1 MPSFYG
7 LPGSFAPALIEP
19 NNRFAQLPF
28 YLVHNE
34 VEQYANWNEFDQL
47 YGSIPWQENMGSVM
61 EAVTPQ
67 RSPVG
72 RSFFFPNPIT
82 VASNKDLYQ
91 ISESQETAILYKHK
105 YGSFVF
111 NFIPSFQVF
120 WDKYIKFNSDD
131 IVKQIAVS
139 NNQFIETQMWFNA
152 SYVYLC
158 GTGLVGGA
166 PIGGSNQPLANSGGA
181 LVTPGSKTSA
191 WLVALVQGTGGN
203 TGVLQNLRL
212 RDIYRA
218 IMNLQDDLG
227 APSFNGSKNMPK
239 DNEGLKGKYALYCGS
254 EDFFNFTYDPD
265 VNGLNGV
272 QGQLKS
278 VNLDLLF
285 NDFKGSLFGTITC
298 KIKKYPVR
306 FNIVNITDGA
316 GVLLWAA
323 GSPIDP
329 EIFDPTDNKWKPNP
343 YYTNLISAPY
353 SIAWLLG
360 DNYAKTIKVGPP
372 PKEFATKNMSGEKF
386 YSLRWNGEV
395 RLTDQLLINN
405 PDGSIE
411 LNDFGENLQL
421 KSQLTHGYLV
431 TERRFAFPML
441 IKRSRPAVIS
451 V

>member
-1 MPSFYG
+1 MPSFYNQ
-7 LPGSFAPALIEP
+7 PGSFANAIIEP
-19 NNRFAQLPF
+19 VNRFAQLPF

-34 VEQYANWNEFDQL
+34 IEQYANWNEFDQM
-47 YGSIPWQENMGSVM
+47 YGSIPWQENMGSTM

-82 VASNKDLYQ
+82 TASNKDIYQ
-91 ISESQETAILYKHK
+91 ISESNETAVLYKHK

-111 NFIPSFQVF
+111 PFLTSFQIF

-139 NNQFIETQMWFNA
+139 NNQFIETQMYQNA

-158 GTGLVGGA
+158 GTGLVGGVPTGA
-166 PIGGSNQPLANSGGA
+166 MNSA
-181 LVTPGSKTSA
+181 LNAIGSKTSA
-191 WLVALVQGTGGN
+191 WLVATTQGTGGN
-203 TGVLQNLRL
+203 GGVVQNLRL

-218 IMNLQDDLG
+218 VMNLQDDLG

-239 DNEGLKGKYALYCGS
+239 DNEGLKGKYALFIGS
-254 EDFFNFTYDPD
+254 EDWFNFPFDPD
-265 VNGLNGV
+265 VINRLSGLAPCD
-272 QGQLKS
+272 L
-278 VNLDLLF
+278 NLVTQ
-285 NDFKGSLFGTITC
+285 DFKGNLFGTITC
-298 KIKKYPVR
+298 KIKKYPIRYNVA
-306 FNIVNITDGA
+306 NIIDGA
-316 GVLLWAA
+316 GNVLWAA

-329 EIFDPTDNKWKPNP
+329 EIFDPTDQKWKPNP
-343 YYTNLISAPY
+343 YYTSLVSAPY

-360 DNYAKTIKVGPP
+360 DSFCKTLKVGPP

-395 RLTDQLLINN
+395 RLTDQLLITNA
-405 PDGSIE
+405 DGSIE

-421 KSQLTHGYLV
+421 KSQLTHGLIM
-431 TERRFAFPML
+431 TERRFAFPIL
-441 IKRSRPAVIS
+441 IKRSRPAVQP
-451 V
+451 